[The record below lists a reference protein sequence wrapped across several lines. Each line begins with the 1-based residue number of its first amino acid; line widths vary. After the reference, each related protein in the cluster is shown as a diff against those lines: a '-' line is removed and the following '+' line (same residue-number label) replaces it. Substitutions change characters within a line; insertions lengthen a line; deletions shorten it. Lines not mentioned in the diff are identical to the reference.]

1 MSRSAGAR
9 SVLRSLVL
17 PTAALL
23 LMALSAAA
31 ADRIVRTEAGL
42 LAGVPIDGV
51 DCFKGVPY
59 AAPPVGDL
67 RWREPQPAIPW
78 SGVRTADTFGASC
91 PQPPSLGGKQP
102 ANMSEDCLFL
112 NVWTP
117 AQTTNDRLAVLFYIH
132 GGAGVWGSGNVE
144 AGALAEKGIVVVT
157 ANYRLG
163 LFAGFGHPEL
173 TAESPQRT
181 SGTYGMLDLIAALRW
196 VRKNIA
202 SFGGDPGRVTLA
214 GQSSG
219 ANAVHYLLTSP
230 VATGLFHRAI
240 AMSFP
245 FDYLT
250 KPHTIPFV
258 RQKEENGV
266 AFAKLKGATSIADL
280 RRIPAMEIAMA
291 GPTLT
296 AAKLYHLGSGAAR
309 DGWAFPVTYPEA
321 LDRGLASDVPTMTGI
336 TVDDFGPPAAAM
348 KTTLATFTNELPRMF
363 GEKRDAFLARQAE
376 FLARFPVSTDQQA
389 REMAKRAQLEYRLC
403 SVHFWADRRA
413 KTAQTPVYTYLF
425 DHAVS
430 PGKGA
435 PHSSDLPYV
444 FGNTNGLDR
453 PWTAADQ
460 RVADQ
465 VGSYWANFV
474 KTGDPNGPGLA
485 VWRPYAPARPET
497 LALRVE
503 CATHPICAPERLDF
517 YRSVL
522 E

>member
-1 MSRSAGAR
+1 MNRGRILLSN
-9 SVLRSLVL
+9 VLLASWI
-17 PTAALL
+17 TA
-23 LMALSAAA
+23 SAAES
-31 ADRIVRTEAGL
+31 DLLKPVRVETGL
-42 LAGVPIDGV
+42 LQGTPVPGTEVVTFQGI
-51 DCFKGVPY
+51 PY
-59 AAPPVGDL
+59 AAAPVGEL

-91 PQPPSLGGKQP
+91 PQTPTPSGKQP
-102 ANMSEDCLFL
+102 AHMSEDCLFL
-112 NVWTP
+112 NLWTP

-144 AGALAEKGIVVVT
+144 AAALAQKGIVVVT
-157 ANYRLG
+157 VNFRLG
-163 LFAGFGHPEL
+163 LFSGFGHPEL
-173 TAESPQRT
+173 TAESPHRT

-196 VRKNIA
+196 AQQNIA
-202 SFGGDPGRVTLA
+202 AFGGDPGRVTIS

-230 VATGLFHRAI
+230 IATGLFHRAI

-258 RQKEENGV
+258 RQKEENGL
-266 AFAKLKGATSIADL
+266 AFAKLKGSTSIADL
-280 RRIPAMEIAMA
+280 RRIPAMDIAMA
-291 GPTLT
+291 GPTLP

-321 LDRGLASDVPTMTGI
+321 LDRGLASDVPTLTGL
-336 TVDDFGPPAAAM
+336 TADDFGPPAAAM

-363 GEKRDAFLARQAE
+363 GEKREVFLAKQAE
-376 FLARFPVSTDQQA
+376 FLALCPVSTDQRA
-389 REMAKRAQLEYRLC
+389 RETAKLAQVEYRLS
-403 SVHFWADRRA
+403 SVFFWAARRA
-413 KTAQTPVYTYLF
+413 KTAKTPVYTYLF

-430 PGKGA
+430 PEKGA
-435 PHSSDLPYV
+435 PHSSDLPYM

-465 VGSYWANFV
+465 IGSYWANFV
-474 KTGDPNGPGLA
+474 KTGDPNGLGLA
-485 VWRPYAPARPET
+485 AWRPYTPDRPET
-497 LALRVE
+497 LALCVDS
-503 CATHPICAPERLDF
+503 ATRTICAPERLDF